1 MTKNVIVTGANGDI
15 GFAITKILLLKGYS
29 VIAFFHSQR
38 RYSDL
43 ITLKKNN
50 KDKIEIIKSDFSSSD
65 NIKKCFDYINLRYSS
80 IFGLINNA
88 GIYPIVSFEDYT
100 LDLWNKVLMI
110 NLTSPFLIIKNVL
123 PLMKKKG
130 GIIINISSTG
140 AYLGSRDVGYSASKA
155 GLIGFTKSL
164 ARNLAKYNI
173 KVNAI
178 APGTIDT
185 KMSRLMKKE
194 DREKNKQNTLLKRL
208 GKPEDIIG
216 AVNFLLSEDS
226 NYITGTTIDI
236 NGGLYMR

>member
-1 MTKNVIVTGANGDI
+1 MLE
-15 GFAITKILLLKGYS
+15 FILLFLS
-29 VIAFFHSQR
+29 
-38 RYSDL
+38 
-43 ITLKKNN
+43 
-50 KDKIEIIKSDFSSSD
+50 KII
-65 NIKKCFDYINLRYSS
+65 
-80 IFGLINNA
+80 
-88 GIYPIVSFEDYT
+88 T

-130 GIIINISSTG
+130 GVIINISSTG

-173 KVNAI
+173 RVNAI

-216 AVNFLLSEDS
+216 AVSFLLSEDS

>member
-1 MTKNVIVTGANGDI
+1 
-15 GFAITKILLLKGYS
+15 
-29 VIAFFHSQR
+29 
-38 RYSDL
+38 
-43 ITLKKNN
+43 
-50 KDKIEIIKSDFSSSD
+50 
-65 NIKKCFDYINLRYSS
+65 
-80 IFGLINNA
+80 
-88 GIYPIVSFEDYT
+88 
-100 LDLWNKVLMI
+100 
-110 NLTSPFLIIKNVL
+110 
-123 PLMKKKG
+123 
-130 GIIINISSTG
+130 
-140 AYLGSRDVGYSASKA
+140 VGYSASKA

>member
-1 MTKNVIVTGANGDI
+1 
-15 GFAITKILLLKGYS
+15 
-29 VIAFFHSQR
+29 
-38 RYSDL
+38 
-43 ITLKKNN
+43 
-50 KDKIEIIKSDFSSSD
+50 
-65 NIKKCFDYINLRYSS
+65 
-80 IFGLINNA
+80 
-88 GIYPIVSFEDYT
+88 
-100 LDLWNKVLMI
+100 
-110 NLTSPFLIIKNVL
+110 
-123 PLMKKKG
+123 
-130 GIIINISSTG
+130 
-140 AYLGSRDVGYSASKA
+140 VGYSASKA

-173 KVNAI
+173 RVNAI

-216 AVNFLLSEDS
+216 AVSFLLSEDS